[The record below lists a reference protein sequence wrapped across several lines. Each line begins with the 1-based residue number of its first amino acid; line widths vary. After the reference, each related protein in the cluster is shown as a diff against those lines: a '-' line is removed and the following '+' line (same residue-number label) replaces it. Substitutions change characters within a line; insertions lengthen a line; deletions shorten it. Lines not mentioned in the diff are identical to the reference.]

1 MRNKIIIAVSALL
14 CIGAFFILPV
24 YDDFYYLSSP
34 HKSLDMESL
43 LPNGSFWR
51 PIDALWGGIIAGK
64 LVSLFPFL
72 NHLLVILCFA
82 YASYGLIKVLKY
94 CNVGGFSL
102 SLAMS
107 MFMLSPALVAT
118 TYSIDATNQAL
129 SLAFGIGSLS
139 MYRKHKPASYLLM
152 ALSLFSKESGIA
164 WFVVTPLLS
173 MVIEHGLHD
182 GKKIDKSEY
191 MLLIKPYCI
200 SIIAIMAYAAL
211 RYSLNIPVETA
222 AGYTDRYTPH
232 IGLNNITSLCIIT
245 GLALTVV
252 DTIALFIEHNF
263 AVVGITALVSV
274 ITILIIARK
283 SYSKAN
289 LSSGLPLIVCILAI
303 SSPHMI
309 MSHPSEMHIYP
320 SLWMIALTVGVL
332 TKDARWKRGE
342 VAVASLFIACGVLVF
357 MHKGYYMYVN
367 GKIADK
373 RVTSAVSHS
382 KGIPEK
388 VCVLDCDRQLPAY
401 SVFQIDGKRCWDSG
415 KGTRLRFDLENP
427 KTVTYHVI
435 DAKALRK
442 YIDTYTNKDS
452 TYNALWIVKD
462 NNVEVIDIP
471 SSADK

>member
-173 MVIEHGLHD
+173 MVIEHGFHD

-245 GLALTVV
+245 GL
-252 DTIALFIEHNF
+252 
-263 AVVGITALVSV
+263 
-274 ITILIIARK
+274 
-283 SYSKAN
+283 
-289 LSSGLPLIVCILAI
+289 
-303 SSPHMI
+303 
-309 MSHPSEMHIYP
+309 
-320 SLWMIALTVGVL
+320 ALTVGVL

>member
-1 MRNKIIIAVSALL
+1 MRNKIIITVSALL

-64 LVSLFPFL
+64 LVSLFPFP

-82 YASYGLIKVLKY
+82 YASYGLIKTLKY

-118 TYSIDATNQAL
+118 TYSIDATNQTL

-139 MYRKHKPASYLLM
+139 LYRKHKLVSYLLM
-152 ALSLFSKESGIA
+152 TLSLFSKESGIA

-182 GKKIDKSEY
+182 GKKIGKSEY
-191 MLLIKPYCI
+191 MSLIKPYCI
-200 SIIAIMAYAAL
+200 SMAAIMAYAAL

-245 GLALTVV
+245 GLAVTVV

-263 AVVGITALVSV
+263 AVIGITTLVSI
-274 ITILIIARK
+274 ITILIIAKK

-303 SSPHMI
+303 SSPHII

-332 TKDARWKRGE
+332 TKDAHWKKGE
-342 VAVASLFIACGVLVF
+342 AAVASLFIACGVLVF

-373 RVTSAVSHS
+373 RVTSAVAHS
-382 KGIPEK
+382 KSIPEK

-435 DAKALRK
+435 DTKVLRQ

-471 SSADK
+471 SSANK